1 LKHVLQ
7 SHFFEHVFVVVSIEI
22 EKLANKKRNMLDFTK
37 FRMFVRIMT
46 LLTTLRLSYPFS
58 MIRPSWHS
66 TTQVS
71 MAAMVKPQVGS
82 IVTVDC
88 ETTPDGDFVPEP
100 LLDTHGRLTFVLG
113 GGNYLP
119 GLHDIVLNM
128 KVGDTIENVDLD
140 A

>member
-1 LKHVLQ
+1 
-7 SHFFEHVFVVVSIEI
+7 
-22 EKLANKKRNMLDFTK
+22 MLDFTK

-46 LLTTLRLSYPFS
+46 LLTTLRLSYPFA

-119 GLHDIVLNM
+119 GLHDIVLNSRRYDRECRFRRRM
-128 KVGDTIENVDLD
+128 GITESQSSRHNPKEGYGRSD
-140 A
+140 